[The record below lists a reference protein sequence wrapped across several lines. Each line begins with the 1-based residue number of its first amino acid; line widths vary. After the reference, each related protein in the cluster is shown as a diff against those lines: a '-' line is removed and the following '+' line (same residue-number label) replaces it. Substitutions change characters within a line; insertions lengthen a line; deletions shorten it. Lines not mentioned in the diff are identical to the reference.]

1 MLNGRGDNEILTT
14 MLGSMNLTT
23 NTKTIKFLQRVL
35 CTLECRI
42 IVPPC
47 LLIFEKFS
55 NPPALIPTPPFI
67 NFWKNEM
74 IVNIISE

>member
-1 MLNGRGDNEILTT
+1 MKLFVVT
-14 MLGSMNLTT
+14 MVMKYPNAFQYSRDPH
-23 NTKTIKFLQRVL
+23 KRAYSRVPNNH
-35 CTLECRI
+35 
-42 IVPPC
+42 PPR

-74 IVNIISE
+74 IVNIFSE